1 MDTNLSKNNYNT
13 SEIPMDSIINLI
25 TKKLNDKQQKLV
37 ILVLELLE
45 IIIDK
50 LNEIFNEEYLP
61 ILSKSIINNLNDNN
75 MQLRYK
81 AATVVLK
88 ILNFNKKD
96 FFINQ
101 LIDSLKIDKNNM
113 RIEILT
119 ILNQFLSSSKN
130 SSSKKIIKNYFELL
144 VEPLILCIEDK
155 FNKIRNLSEDLI
167 KESKKYI
174 SIDKYY
180 EAIKNLYSKVVQD
193 KLNIKIKEIYGLENE
208 NE

>member
-1 MDTNLSKNNYNT
+1 
-13 SEIPMDSIINLI
+13 MDSIINLI

-37 ILVLELLE
+37 ILILELLE
-45 IIIDK
+45 IIIIK

-61 ILSKSIINNLNDNN
+61 ILSKFLINDLNDNN

-81 AATVVLK
+81 AATVIIK

-119 ILNQFLSSSKN
+119 ILNQYFSSSN
-130 SSSKKIIKNYFELL
+130 NISSKKIIKNYFELL
-144 VEPLILCIEDK
+144 TEPLILCIEDK

-167 KESKKYI
+167 KESIKYI
-174 SIDKYY
+174 PIEKYY
-180 EAIKNLYSKVVQD
+180 EAIKH
-193 KLNIKIKEIYGLENE
+193 
-208 NE
+208 